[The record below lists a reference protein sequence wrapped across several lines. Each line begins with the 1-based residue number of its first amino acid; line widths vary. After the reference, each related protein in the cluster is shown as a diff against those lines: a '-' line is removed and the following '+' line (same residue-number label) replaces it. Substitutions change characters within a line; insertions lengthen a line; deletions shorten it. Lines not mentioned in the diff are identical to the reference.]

1 MQHTDRTKHFS
12 YLGALRAAILLS
24 AALLEPL
31 PLPAQEQGKG
41 GGGSESLSNEGK
53 GASSAPNSGVVV
65 RDPKQGLAESPK
77 TDSEDSVESKLAE
90 INGFVKLARRAV
102 EDGNLD
108 LADRFLESITA
119 VPLPDAQKKVA
130 FREVAEIYESKD
142 ERVKAI
148 AIYEKLCS
156 LMESDSETPSWLM
169 KLGGLYRD
177 VGAHQLAVSR
187 FYGVINLAIK
197 VGGRDF
203 ESHQGLARKAQREIA
218 DTHFLK
224 GDFEQAQKFYNMALR
239 SELSKEDRPMVLF
252 RAGHCTFMRND
263 MPGAIAVFERY
274 LKDYH
279 EHPSSAE
286 ARYMLAASYRAENRP
301 REAYDTVLDLLRIVR
316 SRMDSDSKTWV
327 FWQKKAGNEFA
338 NDFYQ
343 RGEFL
348 NAVTIYQ
355 SLAALSESPEWRWP
369 VVYQLGLCFE
379 RLRLEPRARQSYQ
392 YILEEVEKPEIRGK
406 KLPETLVSLLGMA
419 KWRLEHLSW
428 EAEINNAIRV
438 LAGPEIREQPKVR

>member
-1 MQHTDRTKHFS
+1 MVLLSF
-12 YLGALRAAILLS
+12 LGARFQSLAQDVVNTRAS
-24 AALLEPL
+24 
-31 PLPAQEQGKG
+31 
-41 GGGSESLSNEGK
+41 SEISST
-53 GASSAPNSGVVV
+53 GASKGLP
-65 RDPKQGLAESPK
+65 DPSQASVDSPSPDVQESP
-77 TDSEDSVESKLAE
+77 DSKLAE
-90 INGFVKLARRAV
+90 INGFLKLAKKAL
-102 EDGNLD
+102 EDGNID

-119 VPLPDAQKKVA
+119 VALPDSQKKAA
-130 FREVAEIYESKD
+130 FGEVAAAYESQN

-156 LMESDSETPSWLM
+156 LMESDAETPSWLM

-177 VGAHQLAVSR
+177 VGAHQLAISR

-218 DTHFLK
+218 DTHFVK

-239 SELSKEDRPMVLF
+239 SELSKEDRAMVLF

-279 EHPSSAE
+279 DHPSSAE
-286 ARYMLAASYRAENRP
+286 ARYMLAASYRAQNRP
-301 REAYDTVLDLLRIVR
+301 REACDTVLDLLRIVK
-316 SRMDSDSKTWV
+316 SKKEADGKSWV

-355 SLAALSESPEWRWP
+355 ALAALSESADWRWP

-392 YILEEVEKPEIRGK
+392 YILEEAEKPETKGK
-406 KLPETLVSLLGMA
+406 KLPESLVSLIEMA
-419 KWRLEHLSW
+419 KWRVQQLSW
-428 EAEINNAIRV
+428 QTEVNNSIRDLV
-438 LAGPEIREQPKVR
+438 GLEIRDGARDR